1 MDQWAKHFSSL
12 PMGASARDQS
22 TSMDEL
28 GRKVYRSPTG
38 QQYTFPMAGEGGQRG
53 SVVRAAA
60 EDPKGALSSI
70 ISALV
75 GGVGSAIAAP
85 GRAAMGQPV
94 TNGDV
99 WSTGGMAQL
108 AAMPMQ
114 APEGALRMFAGRTAK
129 TADTGM
135 LKRAEE
141 MLAQGASRD
150 DVWRDTGW
158 FKGVDGGMRF
168 EIDDSAA
175 ALKRG
180 TNELAMKKRKGISES
195 LQHDDLYSAYP
206 DVADL
211 PFRPGYGDIREYRG
225 QYWPGEGKIEI
236 AQPVLRDRAM
246 TKSTTLHELQHAV
259 QEREGFAGGGNFGV
273 AYDMKASAD
282 QGIPSIN
289 QQIAELV
296 RLRNAAS
303 GDAGEVARITSMIDA
318 AQQQKRSLSDM
329 AIETPEAIYR
339 RISGEVEARN
349 VQARAGMT
357 AAERRATAPWL
368 TQDTPDERQIVRA
381 RDGAQKANAQQL
393 PPTLLS
399 AASAPVAMG
408 SLAAMPRSDKEEIRK
423 YLGMIY

>member
-114 APEGALRMFAGRTAK
+114 APEGALRSGTMGSTRA
-129 TADTGM
+129 ADDVLGM
-135 LKRAEE
+135 LKSGRAAEVTDD
-141 MLAQGASRD
+141 MMAAADPHYLYQNYDLPMDAASRMG
-150 DVWRDTGW
+150 RARGMGFDTGTPLYRGDARPNLQQ
-158 FKGVDGGMRF
+158 FDVGQLARENIGVTSSRSPNVAATYMTGDNGAMYPLFSRAQNPLNIDANGRNWTGIPADARANSGTLDSILEPHDYLDEDNLFDFQNSSPIDWGDGTSTDMAMANTNDVSRAAQASGFDEVRF
-168 EIDDSAA
+168 NNIVDRGGAGQYHTGPANDPQTTVMTADPRNIRSQFARFDPRLSHLKNLSAA
-175 ALKRG
+175 A
-180 TNELAMKKRKGISES
+180 
-195 LQHDDLYSAYP
+195 
-206 DVADL
+206 
-211 PFRPGYGDIREYRG
+211 
-225 QYWPGEGKIEI
+225 
-236 AQPVLRDRAM
+236 
-246 TKSTTLHELQHAV
+246 
-259 QEREGFAGGGNFGV
+259 
-273 AYDMKASAD
+273 
-282 QGIPSIN
+282 
-289 QQIAELV
+289 
-296 RLRNAAS
+296 
-303 GDAGEVARITSMIDA
+303 
-318 AQQQKRSLSDM
+318 
-329 AIETPEAIYR
+329 
-339 RISGEVEARN
+339 
-349 VQARAGMT
+349 
-357 AAERRATAPWL
+357 
-368 TQDTPDERQIVRA
+368 
-381 RDGAQKANAQQL
+381 
-393 PPTLLS
+393 
-399 AASAPVAMG
+399 APVAMG